1 MAESRNLVT
10 PIAIVVA
17 VLCAGWAIYATKHA
31 GAPTGGGFGP
41 PGMGGGGPGGPPGM
55 AAGGSRPVAAMPAGA
70 GRGPAEAGARVPAAG
85 GGRPGGPGGPG
96 GMGGGMPTPVV
107 SVAVREQPLAR
118 ELRALGTAR
127 ANEAVDVTAKS
138 SNLVAAV
145 RFRDGQRV
153 QRGQVLVELDSAQ
166 ARADLAAAQAA
177 LTESTSQ
184 YERSKEL
191 LPTQALSKSQFE
203 QVEATRKADEARVA
217 AARAKLEDT
226 VIRAPF
232 SGRVGLRRISV
243 GSLIS
248 PGTVITTLD
257 DSSVMKVDF
266 AVPEVNLSQ
275 LREGLSLTATS
286 TAYPGRR
293 FAGRVSSVD
302 SRIDPVSRSV
312 MVRAEVP
319 NPEALLKP
327 GMFLNVEIVRDQRNA
342 LVVPEQALV
351 PEQNKQFVFV
361 VDGGMAQKREVRIG
375 ARSPGSVEI
384 LAGLSLGERVVVE
397 GTIKVREGGAVR
409 DLAMAGPP
417 GAAAGGQGAGGAAEG
432 RGARPSMPKAGG

>member
-1 MAESRNLVT
+1 MSQSRSLVT
-10 PIAIVVA
+10 PIAVA
-17 VLCAGWAIYATKHA
+17 VAIVCAGWAIYATKHA
-31 GAPTGGGFGP
+31 GSAPAGGFGP
-41 PGMGGGGPGGPPGM
+41 PGMGGPPGVGGPPGM
-55 AAGGSRPVAAMPAGA
+55 GGRAGAAGPAGKPGAAGGASRPGA
-70 GRGPAEAGARVPAAG
+70 GGAAG
-85 GGRPGGPGGPG
+85 PGRPGGGPPGGGGPG
-96 GMGGGMPTPVV
+96 SGMPTPVV
-107 SVAVREQPLAR
+107 SIAVREQPLAS
-118 ELRALGTAR
+118 ELQALGTAR
-127 ANEAVDVTAKS
+127 ANESVEVSSKTSNVVT
-138 SNLVAAV
+138 AV

-177 LTESTSQ
+177 LTDSSSQ
-184 YERSKEL
+184 LTRSREL
-191 LPTQALSKSQFE
+191 LPTQALSKSQFD
-203 QVEATRKADEARVA
+203 QVVATQKADEARVA
-217 AARAKLEDT
+217 AARARLEDT

-243 GSLIS
+243 GSLIN

-286 TAYPGRR
+286 TAWPGRR
-293 FAGRVSSVD
+293 FSGRVTSVD

-312 MVRAEVP
+312 VVRAEVP

-327 GMFLNVEIVRDQRNA
+327 GMFLNVEIVRDRRTA
-342 LVVPEQALV
+342 LVVPEEALV
-351 PEQNKQFVFV
+351 PEQDRQYVFV
-361 VDGGMAQKREVRIG
+361 VDGGTAQRREVRIG

-384 LAGLSLGERVVVE
+384 LAGLAAGERVIVE
-397 GTIKVREGGAVR
+397 GTVKVREGGAVR

-417 GAAAGGQGAGGAAEG
+417 PGAPGATGE
-432 RGARPSMPKAGG
+432 RARPARPGVGG